1 MARLNKIVLAAS
13 LLLLMQGV
21 ASAQTP
27 APATTPATTP
37 PPAASSPAPAT
48 PAATAKP
55 TKMSAAD
62 KAALSKKCS
71 ADADAKGLKG
81 KERKKFRSD
90 CKKGG
95 A

>member
-1 MARLNKIVLAAS
+1 MARLNKIVLATS
-13 LLLLMQGV
+13 LLFLMQGV

-27 APATTPATTP
+27 AATPPTTPA
-37 PPAASSPAPAT
+37 PAASPAAPAT
-48 PAATAKP
+48 PAAKPAKV
-55 TKMSAAD
+55 KMSAAD

-71 ADADAKGLKG
+71 ADADAKGLHG
-81 KERKKFRSD
+81 KAREKFRSD

>member
-1 MARLNKIVLAAS
+1 MAHLNKILLATS
-13 LLLLMQGV
+13 LVFLMQGV

-27 APATTPATTP
+27 AATPSTTPA
-37 PPAASSPAPAT
+37 PAAS
-48 PAATAKP
+48 PAAPMAKP
-55 TKMSAAD
+55 AKVKMSAAD

-71 ADADAKGLKG
+71 ADADAKGLHG
-81 KERKKFRSD
+81 KAREKFRSD